1 VHKKYFRLTLI
12 LFLIDRLTKELI
24 SRTFEYA
31 QSIPVLKDVLH
42 LTYITNTGIAFGM
55 GQGKNIVFIIL
66 SLVIIGILVFFFLKT
81 KNMVE
86 LASLS
91 LILAGALGN
100 MFDRVFYG
108 EVIDFIDLRIWPV
121 FNLADSFVTIG
132 GVVLFYQEFIKRK
145 KAKQSQGD

>member
-1 VHKKYFRLTLI
+1 MHKKYFRLTLI

-132 GVVLFYQEFIKRK
+132 GVVLFYQEFIKKRSRK
-145 KAKQSQGD
+145 

>member
-1 VHKKYFRLTLI
+1 MHKKYFRLTLI

-42 LTYITNTGIAFGM
+42 LTYITNTAIAFGM

-145 KAKQSQGD
+145 KTKQSQGD

>member
-132 GVVLFYQEFIKRK
+132 GVVLFYQEFIKKRSRK
-145 KAKQSQGD
+145 

>member
-1 VHKKYFRLTLI
+1 VHKKYFRLTAI

-31 QSIPVLKDVLH
+31 QSIPVLKDVFH
-42 LTYITNTGIAFGM
+42 LTYITNTGIAFGV
-55 GQGKNIVFIIL
+55 GQGKNIIFLAI
-66 SLVIIGILVFFFLKT
+66 SLVVIGILIFFFLKA

-100 MFDRVFYG
+100 IFDRIFYG

-121 FNLADSFVTIG
+121 FNFADSFVTIG
-132 GVVLFYQEFIKRK
+132 AVVLFYQEFIKRK
-145 KAKQSQGD
+145 KAKQSQSE